1 MIKIRN
7 LSKAFDG
14 LQVLDNISLDIDNG
28 QLFTL
33 MGGSGQGK
41 SVFLQHV
48 IGLLK
53 PDKGSIFI
61 DDKDIVPL
69 KEEELLK
76 LRQNAGYVFQEG
88 ALFDFLNIYDN
99 LTLPIKEHTR
109 ISKPEMERMV
119 KNALDEVE
127 LAGIELK
134 FPEQLSVGMRKRV
147 ALARAIILRP
157 KLLLCDEPTAG
168 LDPATGYSISR
179 LIFKL
184 RQELDTTTIVVT
196 HDVTNFFDIS
206 ERIAIIAQGKII
218 AVGTKEE
225 IRKNSDPGVS
235 KFILANPNSR

>member
-1 MIKIRN
+1 MINIRN
-7 LSKAFDG
+7 LSKSFDG
-14 LQVLDNISLDIDNG
+14 HQVLDNISLDIESG

-53 PDKGSIFI
+53 PDEGSIII
-61 DDKDIVPL
+61 DGKDIVPL
-69 KEEELLK
+69 KENELLK
-76 LRQNAGYVFQEG
+76 MRQDTGYVFQEG

-109 ISKPEMERMV
+109 IEKQEMAEMV

-127 LAGIELK
+127 LSGIELK

-157 KLLLCDEPTAG
+157 KLLLCDEPTSG

-206 ERIAIIAQGKII
+206 ERIAIIEQGRII
-218 AVGTKEE
+218 AIGRKEE
-225 IRKNSDPGVS
+225 IRENPDPGVR
-235 KFILANPNSR
+235 KFILANPDSR

>member
-1 MIKIRN
+1 MIEIRN
-7 LSKAFDG
+7 LSKTFDG
-14 LQVLDNISLDIDNG
+14 HQVLDNISLDIEYG

-53 PDKGSIFI
+53 PDKGSIII
-61 DDKDIVPL
+61 DGKDIVPL
-69 KEEELLK
+69 KENELLK
-76 LRQNAGYVFQEG
+76 MRQNSGYVFQEG

-109 ISKPEMERMV
+109 IGRQEMERMV

-225 IRKNSDPGVS
+225 IRQSSDPGVR
-235 KFILANPNSR
+235 KFILANPNGQ